1 MENLKV
7 CRLCLTTD
15 IKLNVIHSTSLEYYY
30 ELLTGTDP
38 LYEYKMPTYAC
49 HLCVALLRKYFL
61 FRQKCLEVQSM
72 LQRIVIEKGQ
82 VTIADITQIQ
92 KNHIHNMGITHHVI
106 NIDIDINSATYDTK
120 SAEKMKNEI
129 NHEKVAVF
137 MFSEDDWDIKRE
149 AAKTPIKNEIFIR
162 NNLSITDIEDIKVE
176 TSRPLGMDIQ
186 KHDNLE
192 IKNYGQTKIKLNLSY
207 DSLKGTESSD
217 DDQKLVN
224 LINKSKVKTKSII
237 GLRRKERAQ
246 RIKQTKKNTPT
257 IHDKDLEEFVIF
269 IYLTKE
275 EQLEELRK
283 RRESEEFRQSQH
295 KCDKCCK
302 TFLNERSAL
311 NHAVKHDESRGSL
324 ECDICKL
331 RFKTRRKFS
340 QHYSMHPRRYV
351 CRNCPRV
358 LSSLYQARLHVRY
371 HQGVKYKCPHCEEV
385 HVNKSTYLNHL
396 RSKHPA
402 DFTCELCGAAF
413 VTQHGL
419 NRHKKAK
426 HRNENSSD
434 ADARRCELCNIQFA
448 NAKAYERHKITSQK
462 HANITNQFSCLEC
475 GEVFSTNDDRRDHA
489 RLKHKR
495 DLKLGPDDCTWP
507 IQCPHCPE
515 KIPNAMA
522 NWSHYRER
530 HPDKK
535 YPVRDHHVCQYCGKG
550 FATKAGLESHNASHS
565 NEYAHKCSVC
575 GKGFRHRDGMMKHQ
589 KSVHSDTRPHMC
601 SLCGRTF
608 KLNSALV
615 KHQRT
620 HTGERPFK
628 CEECGKSFGFSTT
641 RNIHYQTVHLK
652 LPNPYDRSRKKKL
665 AETIK

>member
-15 IKLNVIHSTSLEYYY
+15 IKLNVIHLTSLEYYY

-49 HLCVALLRKYFL
+49 HLCAALLKKYFL

-82 VTIADITQIQ
+82 VTKADITQIQ
-92 KNHIHNMGITHHVI
+92 KNHINNMGITHHVI
-106 NIDIDINSATYDTK
+106 NIDIDRNSDTCDTK
-120 SAEKMKNEI
+120 SAEKMTNK
-129 NHEKVAVF
+129 KVATF
-137 MFSEDDWDIKRE
+137 MFSEDDSSIKRE
-149 AAKTPIKNEIFIR
+149 VAKTPIKNEIFIR
-162 NNLSITDIEDIKVE
+162 NNCIVTDIEDIKIE
-176 TSRPLGMDIQ
+176 TSPSGMDLQ
-186 KHDNLE
+186 MHDNLE
-192 IKNYGQTKIKLNLSY
+192 IKNYGQTKIKLNLS
-207 DSLKGTESSD
+207 DDDDLKGTESSD
-217 DDQKLVN
+217 DDLKLVN
-224 LINKSKVKTKSII
+224 LVNKSKVKTKSII
-237 GLRRKERAQ
+237 GLRRKESSK

-269 IYLTKE
+269 IYLTKD

-302 TFLNERSAL
+302 TFLNEQSAL

-434 ADARRCELCNIQFA
+434 ADARRCEICNIQFA
-448 NAKAYERHKITSQK
+448 NAKAYERHKVTSQK
-462 HANITNQFSCLEC
+462 HADITNQFTCLEC
-475 GEVFSTNDDRRDHA
+475 GEVFSTNDDRREHA

-535 YPVRDHHVCQYCGKG
+535 YPVRDHHVCQCCGKG